1 MYYLQIYE
9 KNLYDYFS
17 KSDKVI
23 INNLFEINVVKKK
36 KNPKKKTQ
44 GAKA

>member
-1 MYYLQIYE
+1 MYYLYIYE

-36 KNPKKKTQ
+36 KNPKKKT
-44 GAKA
+44 